1 MTRLQRVA
9 PQAEV
14 HRKVQSETKSRIREK
29 EYLTDREVEA
39 LIKVAGQGRHG
50 VRDQLLITLAWRH
63 GLRCEELT
71 GLKRHQVNL
80 DAREIHVI
88 RVKGSISN
96 HHPLLEDEVRL
107 IKRWLK
113 VRAENKGAG
122 SDQLFL
128 NERGESMQPHAFNYL
143 LNAIGARA
151 GFTFRLYPHILR
163 HSCGFHLAGRGAD
176 AFRIAAYLGHKN
188 VQNSLRYIHASAHGF
203 KNLW

>member
-1 MTRLQRVA
+1 MPRLTLVV
-9 PQAEV
+9 PKAEV
-14 HRKVQSETKSRIREK
+14 NRKVQSETKSRVREK
-29 EYLTDREVEA
+29 EYLTDSEVEA
-39 LIKVAGQGRHG
+39 LIRAAGQGRHG

-71 GLKRHQVNL
+71 GLKLSQVNL
-80 DAREIHVI
+80 DARELHVI

-96 HHPLLEDEVRL
+96 HHPLSEDEVRL

-113 VRAENKGAG
+113 VRAESRGSS

-128 NERGESMQPHAFNYL
+128 NERGEGLQPHAFNHL
-143 LNAIGARA
+143 LNTIGARA
-151 GFTFRLYPHILR
+151 DFTFKLYPHILR
-163 HSCGFHLAGRGAD
+163 HSCGFHLAGKGTD

-188 VQNSLRYIHASAHGF
+188 IQNSLRYVHSSAHGF

>member
-1 MTRLQRVA
+1 MARLKLVA
-9 PQAEV
+9 PRAAFD
-14 HRKVQSETKSRIREK
+14 RKVQSETKSRVRAK
-29 EYLTDREVEA
+29 AYLTDGEVES
-39 LIKVAGQGRHG
+39 LICAASQGRHG

-71 GLKRHQVNL
+71 GLKLSQINL
-80 DAREIHVI
+80 DARELHVI

-96 HHPLLEDEVRL
+96 HHPLSEDEVRL

-113 VRAENKGAG
+113 VRAENKGSG
-122 SDQLFL
+122 SDCLFL
-128 NERGESMQPHAFNYL
+128 NERGEGLQPHAFNHL
-143 LNAIGARA
+143 LNTIGARA
-151 GFTFRLYPHILR
+151 GFTFKLYPHILR

-188 VQNSLRYIHASAHGF
+188 IQNSLRYVHASVHGF